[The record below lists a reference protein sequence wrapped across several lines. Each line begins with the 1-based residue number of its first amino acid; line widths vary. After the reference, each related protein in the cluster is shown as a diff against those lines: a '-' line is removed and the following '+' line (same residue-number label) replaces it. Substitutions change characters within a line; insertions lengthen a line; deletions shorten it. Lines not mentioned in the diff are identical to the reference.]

1 MGHLL
6 AISRVFLTQAALAM
20 AALALVVVAGLSVLD
35 HAPFKHVHAQSS
47 VHHDHDAF
55 AMERDLAHD
64 DVAHHAATHPDVA
77 QCCHDEDAQPDCAS
91 ICAAMAGCPMQI
103 MPGEGMIDIV
113 TSDTGPISGKA
124 AFHATISVIPS
135 TPPPKARI

>member
-1 MGHLL
+1 MGHVL
-6 AISRVFLTQAALAM
+6 AKCRIIGAIAVLAL
-20 AALALVVVAGLSVLD
+20 AALALVVVAGIPAMN
-35 HAPFKHVHAQSS
+35 HAPVAQAQTM
-47 VHHDHDAF
+47 VDQHEHHDHDLTGVPGHGGLHQPAIHS
-55 AMERDLAHD
+55 DLAH
-64 DVAHHAATHPDVA
+64 
-77 QCCHDEDAQPDCAS
+77 CCHDEDGEPDCAS

-124 AFHATISVIPS
+124 AFHAAISVIPS